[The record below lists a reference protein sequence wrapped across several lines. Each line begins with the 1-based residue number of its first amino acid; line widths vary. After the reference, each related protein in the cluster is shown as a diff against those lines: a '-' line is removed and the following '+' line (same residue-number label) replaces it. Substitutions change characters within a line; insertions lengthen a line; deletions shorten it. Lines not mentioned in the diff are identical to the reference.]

1 MAKKK
6 ANNKKG
12 KQPMEPAGSGE
23 LVHKEPAKSGEAVH
37 KEPAKSGEAV
47 HDDQPGE
54 HEATV
59 TSTESAKKRLGA
71 ARGVSALHKVLVKK
85 AQGKKIKIRYNELGE
100 PIGDTRATLQSYI
113 GMVAR
118 NMIPIDI
125 PSWPE
130 VDTELKEK
138 LWLDVQVKFKHLFN
152 SILVL

>member
-6 ANNKKG
+6 ANNKKR
-12 KQPMEPAGSGE
+12 KQPMEPVGSGD

-37 KEPAKSGEAV
+37 DE
-47 HDDQPGE
+47 PGE

-59 TSTESAKKRLGA
+59 TSTESTKKRLGT

-100 PIGDTRATLQSYI
+100 PIGDARATLQSYI

-125 PSWPE
+125 PSRPE
-130 VDTELKEK
+130 VDLELKEK